1 MGLFDWWFEQIDL
14 DVENNVRRG
23 FFSDIGWPFRESEG
37 SRRARTINIEYRQFK
52 TISYLKKHSEGAIVE
67 DILPQAFELS
77 FDERRKS
84 LTQLL
89 QGLEKEGW
97 VESYEKQSHT
107 YWRYIPGEGDSQ
119 WGYGQDYEDLQKEN
133 IYRMC
138 NGLLSRDKA
147 ILDYLRA
154 HGEERFLVRQLL
166 AGVFGEEEKVTSKM
180 VRNSLEWLVEQKLAT
195 VEEDE
200 NGRLLFRAAPEA
212 VAPAQTQE

>member
-23 FFSDIGWPFRESEG
+23 FFTGFGWPFRDTEG
-37 SRRARTINIEYRQFK
+37 SRRARAIDTGMRQ
-52 TISYLKKHSEGAIVE
+52 YLAVRYLQKQTDATVE
-67 DILPQAFELS
+67 DILREAFEWS
-77 FDERRKS
+77 PDERRKP

-138 NGLLSRDKA
+138 NGLLSRDQA
-147 ILDYLRA
+147 VLDYLRA
-154 HGEERFLVRQLL
+154 HGEERFLVRQIL
-166 AGVFGEEEKVTSKM
+166 ARVFGEDETVTSKM
-180 VRNSLEWLVEQKLAT
+180 VRDSLEWLVEQKLAI

-200 NGRLLFRAAPEA
+200 SGRLLFRAAPETE
-212 VAPAQTQE
+212 VRAQTQE